1 MTEHRITVRMAIRI
15 AAALL
20 IVSAAGIA
28 LFALREYRRQKD
40 TSDLV
45 YTRSIRLM
53 DAVTANR
60 TAIAA
65 LQNAEVQEQNYILT
79 GETSYS
85 EAYAASV
92 TEWQDA
98 VGVLG
103 VQTANRGIGNLV
115 QDLSKAGDR
124 TVAELASIISLY
136 DGGSRDKALDRIR
149 KGSGIVYLNQARDI
163 SAQVGADSN
172 EALGA
177 QLSLSAFSGA
187 RPVRRIAGAVAG
199 LFCLMVIGASLLFL
213 TTRRLSRTIASDPH
227 ATEKP
232 GPGLQLENPDRLRS
246 F

>member
-115 QDLSKAGDR
+115 
-124 TVAELASIISLY
+124 
-136 DGGSRDKALDRIR
+136 
-149 KGSGIVYLNQARDI
+149 
-163 SAQVGADSN
+163 
-172 EALGA
+172 
-177 QLSLSAFSGA
+177 
-187 RPVRRIAGAVAG
+187 
-199 LFCLMVIGASLLFL
+199 
-213 TTRRLSRTIASDPH
+213 
-227 ATEKP
+227 
-232 GPGLQLENPDRLRS
+232 
-246 F
+246 